1 MLYTYTDCCGAT
13 YFQSYP
19 FSKKQIAK
27 IEKEAKKILDE
38 HVEDIANEI
47 NKMILEK
54 IINSE
59 NYGNQRY

>member
-1 MLYTYTDCCGAT
+1 MGQCYTYTDCCGAT

-38 HVEDIANEI
+38 CVENIADEI
-47 NKMILEK
+47 NKMILER
-54 IINSE
+54 IINSK
-59 NYGNQRY
+59 NK